1 LELPML
7 SSKHQNHNES
17 PVEAWNNKFSKVCS
31 YNEYGLH
38 EELIQAAL
46 QLTTD
51 AVIIIDSSS
60 SVVLLNS
67 MAEKITGWKSC
78 DAKFLPI
85 SEIFPLNDTNN
96 DRTIDEILKNL
107 LTEDC
112 QISKIKNSPLN
123 IANIYSSS
131 IEYSISPIYQNDK
144 EYIIGAALIFR
155 DIGTSCQLAN
165 QLSWQLNHDFL
176 TGLMNR
182 RSFEQSMEIAVSTS
196 RNSSITHA
204 LCYIDFDHFKIIN
217 ETFDHV
223 AGDEFLRQ
231 ASILIQKR
239 IRKTDALARLGGDEF
254 GIILY
259 QCTLEQALNVLNL
272 LREDIRNFKFI
283 WEGKTFSF
291 NISAGLVML
300 DSESKSSSRMI
311 IAADSACNIAKSKG
325 RNRVHICQ
333 TRDREIFAHHSETQ
347 WVPRLLR
354 ALEDNQFCLY
364 SQPIVQVSQG
374 LDENTKKIHE
384 ILIRFKDETGQI
396 ILPLNFIPIAERYG
410 LMHLIDRW
418 VIKNLF
424 DFINQSRRQKTN
436 RELDND
442 FYMINLSGAS
452 LNDDQFLDFV
462 KEQLDLYSIK
472 PETICFEITETMA
485 IENVNKTASL
495 IQQLRTLGCSFALD
509 DFGSGMS
516 SFGYLKNLPVDYLK
530 IDGIFIKDIVQNR
543 VDGEIVEA
551 INRVAHVMG
560 IQTVA
565 EYVENNDILIEL
577 KSLGIDYAQ
586 GYGIAKPAPLQ

>member
-1 LELPML
+1 ML

-325 RNRVHICQ
+325 RNRVH
-333 TRDREIFAHHSETQ
+333 SETQ

>member
-1 LELPML
+1 ML

-17 PVEAWNNKFSKVCS
+17 PIEAWNNKIPTAYS

-85 SEIFPLNDTNN
+85 SEVFPLNDTNN
-96 DRTIDEILKNL
+96 YQSIDEILKNL
-107 LTEDC
+107 MSENC
-112 QISKIKNSPLN
+112 QTSKIKNLPLN
-123 IANIYSSS
+123 ISNIYASS

-144 EYIIGAALIFR
+144 ERIIGAALIFR
-155 DIGTSCQLAN
+155 DVGTSCQLAN

-196 RNSSITHA
+196 RNSSTTHA

-217 ETFDHV
+217 ETFDHI

-231 ASILIQKR
+231 ASVLIQKR
-239 IRKTDALARLGGDEF
+239 IRKTDVLARLGGDEF

-272 LREDIRNFKFI
+272 LREDIRNFKFV

-300 DSESKSSSRMI
+300 DAESKSSSRMI

-325 RNRVHICQ
+325 RNRVHVCQ
-333 TRDREIFAHHSETQ
+333 NKDREIFAHHHETQ

-364 SQPIVQVSQG
+364 SQPIVQVSPTSN
-374 LDENTKKIHE
+374 ENTKKINE
-384 ILIRFKDETGQI
+384 ILLRLKDETGQI

-418 VIKNLF
+418 VIQNLF
-424 DFINQSRRQKTN
+424 NFINQARRQETN
-436 RELDND
+436 PIHQPDN

-462 KEQLDLYSIK
+462 REQLDLYSIT
-472 PETICFEITETMA
+472 PQTICFEITETMA
-485 IENVNKTASL
+485 IENLNKTTYL
-495 IQQLRTLGCSFALD
+495 IQQLRMIGCSFALD

-543 VDGEIVEA
+543 VDREIVEA
-551 INRVAHVMG
+551 INRIAHVMG

-577 KSLGIDYAQ
+577 LNLGIDYAQ
-586 GYGIAKPAPLQ
+586 GYGIARPAPLS

>member
-1 LELPML
+1 ML

-17 PVEAWNNKFSKVCS
+17 PIEAWNNKISTAYS

-78 DAKFLPI
+78 DAKYLQI
-85 SEIFPLNDTNN
+85 SEVFPLSDKENN
-96 DRTIDEILKNL
+96 QSIDEILK
-107 LTEDC
+107 
-112 QISKIKNSPLN
+112 IKLN
-123 IANIYSSS
+123 ENHQAATHENAFLNTANIHSLL
-131 IEYSISPIYQNDK
+131 IEYSISPIYRNDK
-144 EYIIGAALIFR
+144 KCIIGAAFIFR
-155 DIGTSCQLAN
+155 DVSTSCQLAN

-182 RSFEQSMEIAVSTS
+182 RSFEECMEMAVSNS
-196 RNSSITHA
+196 RNSSSTHA
-204 LCYIDFDHFKIIN
+204 LCYLDFDHFKIIN

-231 ASILIQKR
+231 ASVLIQKR

-254 GIILY
+254 GLILY

-283 WEGKTFSF
+283 WQDKTFCF

-325 RNRVHICQ
+325 RNRVHVFQ
-333 TRDREIFAHHSETQ
+333 NKDREILAHYSETQ

-364 SQPIVQVSQG
+364 SQSIVHVTSG
-374 LDENTKKIHE
+374 ASENTKKIHE
-384 ILIRFKDETGQI
+384 ILIRLKDEAGQI

-418 VIKNLF
+418 VIQNLF
-424 DFINQSRRQKTN
+424 IFINQSKRQEVDPN
-436 RELDND
+436 HQPVN

-452 LNDDQFLDFV
+452 LNDDQFLEFV
-462 KEQLDLYSIK
+462 QEQLDLYSIA
-472 PETICFEITETMA
+472 PQTICFEITETMA
-485 IENVNKTASL
+485 IENFSKTTYL
-495 IQQLRTLGCSFALD
+495 IQQLRAIGCSFALD

-543 VDGEIVEA
+543 VDREIVEA

-586 GYGIAKPAPLQ
+586 GYGIARPAPLQ

>member
-1 LELPML
+1 ML

-17 PVEAWNNKFSKVCS
+17 PVRAWASKVSTTCS
-31 YNEYGLH
+31 HNECGFH

-51 AVIIIDSSS
+51 AIILIDSSS

-85 SEIFPLNDTNN
+85 SEIFSL
-96 DRTIDEILKNL
+96 DETEKYHAVDKILKNV
-107 LTEDC
+107 LTENH
-112 QISKIKNSPLN
+112 QISVNDDLPLN
-123 IANIYSSS
+123 IASIHSAL
-131 IEYSISPIYQNDK
+131 IEYSISPIYRNDQK
-144 EYIIGAALIFR
+144 CTIGAALIFR
-155 DIGTSCQLAN
+155 DVSVSCQLAN

-182 RSFEQSMEIAVSTS
+182 RSFEQSMEIAVSNS
-196 RNSSITHA
+196 KNSSITHA
-204 LCYIDFDHFKIIN
+204 LCYLDFDHFKIIN

-231 ASILIQKR
+231 ASALIQKR

-254 GIILY
+254 GLILY

-283 WEGKTFSF
+283 WKSKTFSF

-300 DSESKSSSRMI
+300 DSDSKSSSRMI

-325 RNRVHICQ
+325 RNRVHVCQ
-333 TRDREIFAHHSETQ
+333 AKDREIFAHHSETQ

-364 SQPIVQVSQG
+364 SQPIVQVSPV
-374 LDENTKKIHE
+374 LNESTKKIHE
-384 ILIRFKDETGQI
+384 ILIRLKDETGQI
-396 ILPLNFIPIAERYG
+396 VLPLNFIPIAERYG

-418 VIKNLF
+418 VIQNLF
-424 DFINQSRRQKTN
+424 NFINQSRRQEIN
-436 RELDND
+436 QDRHISNN

-452 LNDDQFLDFV
+452 LNDDQFLDFI
-462 KEQLDLYSIK
+462 KEKLDLYSIK
-472 PETICFEITETMA
+472 PQAICFEITETMA
-485 IENVNKTASL
+485 IENLSKTTYL
-495 IQQLRTLGCSFALD
+495 IQQLRTIGCSFALD

-543 VDGEIVEA
+543 VDREIVEA

-565 EYVENNDILIEL
+565 EYVEDNEILMEL
-577 KSLGIDYAQ
+577 KGIGIDYAQ
-586 GYGIAKPAPLQ
+586 GYGIARPAPLQ

>member
-1 LELPML
+1 M
-7 SSKHQNHNES
+7 
-17 PVEAWNNKFSKVCS
+17 
-31 YNEYGLH
+31 
-38 EELIQAAL
+38 
-46 QLTTD
+46 
-51 AVIIIDSSS
+51 
-60 SVVLLNS
+60 
-67 MAEKITGWKSC
+67 
-78 DAKFLPI
+78 
-85 SEIFPLNDTNN
+85 
-96 DRTIDEILKNL
+96 
-107 LTEDC
+107 
-112 QISKIKNSPLN
+112 
-123 IANIYSSS
+123 
-131 IEYSISPIYQNDK
+131 
-144 EYIIGAALIFR
+144 
-155 DIGTSCQLAN
+155 
-165 QLSWQLNHDFL
+165 
-176 TGLMNR
+176 
-182 RSFEQSMEIAVSTS
+182 
-196 RNSSITHA
+196 
-204 LCYIDFDHFKIIN
+204 
-217 ETFDHV
+217 
-223 AGDEFLRQ
+223 
-231 ASILIQKR
+231 
-239 IRKTDALARLGGDEF
+239 
-254 GIILY
+254 
-259 QCTLEQALNVLNL
+259 
-272 LREDIRNFKFI
+272 
-283 WEGKTFSF
+283 
-291 NISAGLVML
+291 
-300 DSESKSSSRMI
+300 
-311 IAADSACNIAKSKG
+311 
-325 RNRVHICQ
+325 
-333 TRDREIFAHHSETQ
+333 
-347 WVPRLLR
+347 
-354 ALEDNQFCLY
+354 
-364 SQPIVQVSQG
+364 
-374 LDENTKKIHE
+374 HE

-418 VIKNLF
+418 VIQNLF

-577 KSLGIDYAQ
+577 KSIGIDYAQ

>member
-1 LELPML
+1 MELPML

-85 SEIFPLNDTNN
+85 SKIFPLNDTNN
-96 DRTIDEILKNL
+96 DRNIDEILKNL
-107 LTEDC
+107 LTENC
-112 QISKIKNSPLN
+112 QVSKIKNSPLN

-374 LDENTKKIHE
+374 LDENTKKSM
-384 ILIRFKDETGQI
+384 K
-396 ILPLNFIPIAERYG
+396 Y
-410 LMHLIDRW
+410 
-418 VIKNLF
+418 
-424 DFINQSRRQKTN
+424 
-436 RELDND
+436 
-442 FYMINLSGAS
+442 
-452 LNDDQFLDFV
+452 
-462 KEQLDLYSIK
+462 
-472 PETICFEITETMA
+472 
-485 IENVNKTASL
+485 
-495 IQQLRTLGCSFALD
+495 
-509 DFGSGMS
+509 
-516 SFGYLKNLPVDYLK
+516 
-530 IDGIFIKDIVQNR
+530 
-543 VDGEIVEA
+543 
-551 INRVAHVMG
+551 
-560 IQTVA
+560 
-565 EYVENNDILIEL
+565 
-577 KSLGIDYAQ
+577 
-586 GYGIAKPAPLQ
+586 

>member
-1 LELPML
+1 MI

-17 PVEAWNNKFSKVCS
+17 PIEAWNNKISTAYS

-38 EELIQAAL
+38 EELIEAAL

-85 SEIFPLNDTNN
+85 SEVFPLNDTNN
-96 DRTIDEILKNL
+96 YQSIDEILKNL
-107 LTEDC
+107 MSENC
-112 QISKIKNSPLN
+112 QTSKIKSLPLN
-123 IANIYSSS
+123 ISNIYASS

-144 EYIIGAALIFR
+144 ERIIGAALIFR
-155 DIGTSCQLAN
+155 DVGTSCQLAN

-196 RNSSITHA
+196 RNSSTTHA

-217 ETFDHV
+217 ETFDHI

-231 ASILIQKR
+231 ASVLIQKR
-239 IRKTDALARLGGDEF
+239 IRKTDVLARLGGDEF

-300 DSESKSSSRMI
+300 DAESKSSSRMI

-325 RNRVHICQ
+325 RNRVHVCQ
-333 TRDREIFAHHSETQ
+333 NKDREIFAHHHETQ

-364 SQPIVQVSQG
+364 SQPIVQVSPTSN
-374 LDENTKKIHE
+374 ENTKKINE
-384 ILIRFKDETGQI
+384 ILLRLNDETGQI

-418 VIKNLF
+418 VIQNLF
-424 DFINQSRRQKTN
+424 NFINQARRQEN
-436 RELDND
+436 NPIHQPDN

-462 KEQLDLYSIK
+462 REQLDLYSIT
-472 PETICFEITETMA
+472 PQTICFEITETMA
-485 IENVNKTASL
+485 IENLNKTTYL
-495 IQQLRTLGCSFALD
+495 IQQLRMIGCSFALD

-543 VDGEIVEA
+543 VDREIVEA
-551 INRVAHVMG
+551 INRIAHVMG

-565 EYVENNDILIEL
+565 EYVENTDILMEL
-577 KSLGIDYAQ
+577 LNLGIDYAQ
-586 GYGIAKPAPLQ
+586 GYGIARPAPLQ

>member
-1 LELPML
+1 ML
-7 SSKHQNHNES
+7 SSKHQNYNES
-17 PVEAWNNKFSKVCS
+17 PVENWNNKISTTCS
-31 YNEYGLH
+31 YNDYGLH

-60 SVVLLNS
+60 TVVLLNS
-67 MAEKITGWKSC
+67 MAEKITRWKSC
-78 DAKFLPI
+78 DAKFLQI
-85 SEIFPLNDTNN
+85 SEIFPLTGTENN
-96 DRTIDEILKNL
+96 QSIDEILKNEL
-107 LTEDC
+107 NKSHHAFTLDNTL
-112 QISKIKNSPLN
+112 LN
-123 IANIYSSS
+123 IANIHSSL
-131 IEYSISPIYQNDK
+131 IEYSISPIYRNDK
-144 EYIIGAALIFR
+144 KGVIGAALIFR
-155 DIGTSCQLAN
+155 DISTSCQLAN

-182 RSFEQSMEIAVSTS
+182 RSFEECMEIAVSNS
-196 RNSSITHA
+196 RNSNFTHA
-204 LCYIDFDHFKIIN
+204 LCYLDFDHFKIIN

-231 ASILIQKR
+231 ASVLIQKR

-259 QCTLEQALNVLNL
+259 QCTLEQALHVLNL

-283 WEGKTFSF
+283 WEEKTFCF

-300 DSESKSSSRMI
+300 DSESRSSSRMI

-325 RNRVHICQ
+325 RNRVHVCQ
-333 TRDREIFAHHSETQ
+333 NKDREILAHHSETQ

-364 SQPIVQVSQG
+364 SQPIIQVTPESSK
-374 LDENTKKIHE
+374 NTKTIHE
-384 ILIRFKDETGQI
+384 ILIRLQDETGQI
-396 ILPLNFIPIAERYG
+396 ILPLNFIPVAERYG

-418 VIKNLF
+418 VIQNLF
-424 DFINQSRRQKTN
+424 IFINQSRRQ
-436 RELDND
+436 EAALDFQPNN

-462 KEQLDLYSIK
+462 QEQLDLYSIA
-472 PETICFEITETMA
+472 PQTICFEITETMA
-485 IENVNKTASL
+485 IENLGKTTYL
-495 IQQLRTLGCSFALD
+495 IQQLRAIGCSFALD

-543 VDGEIVEA
+543 VDREIVEA
-551 INRVAHVMG
+551 IHRVAHVMG

-565 EYVENNDILIEL
+565 EYVENGDILMEL
-577 KSLGIDYAQ
+577 KGLGINYAQ
-586 GYGIAKPAPLQ
+586 GYGIARPAPL